1 MMSAVTLL
9 TYPARP
15 LNGGPLETA
24 PPKAGRWCYEPKYN
38 GWRALVHVP
47 TGTMFNR
54 HGARLSISPEF
65 TGALALL
72 RRSPFEWLDCEAL
85 ERRHSIGRGT
95 LVVLDYVAPPT
106 PYLARRELLSGQ
118 DWPVALGS
126 RESFPDHAVTLS
138 ASVEASQAFPLWHRL
153 QEDNRVS
160 FGCDFYEGLVGK
172 RADSLYPVQ
181 LVSPEQTM
189 PHWIKHR
196 FL

>member
-1 MMSAVTLL
+1 MMSAVALL

-15 LNGGPLETA
+15 LNSGPLETA
-24 PPKAGRWCYEPKYN
+24 PPKAGCWCYEPKYN

-54 HGARLSISPEF
+54 HGARLSISQEF
-65 TGALALL
+65 TAALALL
-72 RRSPFEWLDCEAL
+72 RGSPFEWLDCEAL
-85 ERRHSIGRGT
+85 ERRHSVGRGT
-95 LVVLDYVAPPT
+95 LVVLDCTAST
-106 PYLARRELLSGQ
+106 PYVARRELLSEQG
-118 DWPVALGS
+118 WPVALGS
-126 RESFPDHAVTLS
+126 RESFPDHAVMLS
-138 ASVEASQAFPLWHRL
+138 ASVEASQAFPLWRRL
-153 QEDNRVS
+153 QQDNRGS

-181 LVSPEQTM
+181 LVSPEQTT